1 MFQLRR
7 EIDILQIPQKKF
19 YDIDHCPNYNR
30 KALGI
35 TLTEIYSRVNQ
46 VEIRSRRRTE
56 ILRMA
61 IETVQRLQRPFKG
74 HFKAIETIQRPQ
86 RPLKSHRD
94 HSKAIE
100 TVRRP
105 QRPFKDYL
113 KTIETSQS
121 FSFHWL
127 MTFKQFFAQRF
138 LLCKTQQSQVV
149 MRRYTKQFSQ
159 QNGPRYS

>member
-86 RPLKSHRD
+86 RPLKGHRD
-94 HSKAIE
+94 RSKALE
-100 TVRRP
+100 TL
-105 QRPFKDYL
+105 QRLLKDHRDLSIFFVSLAHDIQTVFCPTVSSLQNATKLGCYATVH
-113 KTIETSQS
+113 KTIQS
-121 FSFHWL
+121 
-127 MTFKQFFAQRF
+127 TKRAT
-138 LLCKTQQSQVV
+138 LLLNYCL
-149 MRRYTKQFSQ
+149 
-159 QNGPRYS
+159 